1 LTGCGIIPV
10 MERWNGSYVV
20 VGVGVALI
28 FALAMIIGD
37 FFGGLLGMFACAL
50 LAGVAC
56 GALVANDERKTWGSS
71 GSLRH
76 QLQDEACISASTW
89 AAVER
94 ASA

>member
-1 LTGCGIIPV
+1 MRSYYRGLIGCGIIPM
-10 MERWNGSYVV
+10 MERWHRSYVV

-56 GALVANDERKTWGSS
+56 GALVANDEKKT
-71 GSLRH
+71 
-76 QLQDEACISASTW
+76 
-89 AAVER
+89 
-94 ASA
+94 

>member
-1 LTGCGIIPV
+1 MRSYYRGSIGCGIIPV
-10 MERWNGSYVV
+10 MERWHRSYVV

-56 GALVANDERKTWGSS
+56 GALVTNDKRKT
-71 GSLRH
+71 
-76 QLQDEACISASTW
+76 
-89 AAVER
+89 
-94 ASA
+94 